1 MAGYIKH
8 VIAIDVW
15 LNLRYNLA
23 IERSTY
29 HADSSNER
37 FKESVFVTKNGY
49 GRLVVMDIEY
59 YERTMQKINE
69 ANFIN
74 KGIADYEAGR
84 VVEGKSALKRLRE
97 KHGV

>member
-1 MAGYIKH
+1 MKKVVEYIND

-37 FKESVFVTKNGY
+37 FKEYCRN
-49 GRLVVMDIEY
+49 R
-59 YERTMQKINE
+59 
-69 ANFIN
+69 A
-74 KGIADYEAGR
+74 
-84 VVEGKSALKRLRE
+84 
-97 KHGV
+97 